1 MEIQTDPYLEE
12 FVDTL
17 PEAYASTQ
25 TDAFLDRAPSPLYI
39 PMKSGVDIG
48 TQILDGDLFDFDME
62 VEPILEVLV
71 GKTLDQAVLEVSEEQ
86 ELAVLRKRQRD
97 FEVKKLL
104 SLMEVQRLEQA
115 EKRHLEEKERRKKEA
130 ERILKEKEVAVT
142 KVTAASFAAAYLS
155 KLVPSALDSLEEDG
169 FFYNVRE
176 REIQQLYLPSLTEHV
191 QTRIAHALLSRQI
204 LDGML
209 ILH

>member
-1 MEIQTDPYLEE
+1 
-12 FVDTL
+12 
-17 PEAYASTQ
+17 
-25 TDAFLDRAPSPLYI
+25 
-39 PMKSGVDIG
+39 MKSGVDIG

-169 FFYNVRE
+169 FFYNARE

-204 LDGML
+204 LDG
-209 ILH
+209 ILEVVIQRRNYNKGN